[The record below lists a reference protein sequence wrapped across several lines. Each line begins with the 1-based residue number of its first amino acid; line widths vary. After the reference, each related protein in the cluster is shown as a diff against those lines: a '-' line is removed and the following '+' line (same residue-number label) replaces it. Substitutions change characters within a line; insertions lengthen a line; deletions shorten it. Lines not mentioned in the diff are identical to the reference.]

1 MNKNNK
7 KNMNNNEKEE
17 KNVILI
23 NKMYTGSYLDDN
35 DGNNIGHEIINFF
48 KDDNGNNYIYITP
61 YGGPKNLKSDI
72 KDRIKYVLF
81 TSPTVKGR
89 YTILAKAEV
98 KKCLFVEDKKNQY
111 NHIFR
116 DKYRDIHNKQAQ
128 EIIYNNKRIYDI
140 YKDNINNDESIYA
153 TFLINDI
160 KKANKKIEVNLKG
173 NKDKENVTIISV
185 NNEEKHF
192 FKYIGNKP
200 QLMMTRNNNLYG
212 YYEKEKKNT
221 PSEEDINQA
230 LTEIIYKEEYWKEAE
245 NKLCNKNT
253 DDIEFNFLNL
263 IGKEYDESVYTN
275 MLEFYFNVKYKNEGK
290 TDIILNKF
298 LSWLSKNKKE
308 FNCDSEKFDFH
319 EISKEFP
326 IIIRKNSKEEKED
339 EKGSKTNSESISKG
353 RMDFFASK
361 DNTYLVIENKIKS
374 KINGNE
380 ETGYQLNFYKNA
392 IEANYT
398 NPKFIGIIFVPN
410 YNEEIIKN
418 EEGYKNVQNDYTIVY
433 YDEIYDFF
441 AKEITEKNIL
451 DKNAKRYYSDF
462 IKALYIHTLDAK
474 TKEENKFKKAILNV
488 NEVQYTVFVVS
499 FRKIGND
506 DECKYYIGTTN
517 NLNRRLR
524 ELSETG
530 KFKGYEIKEKII
542 WQKKYED
549 LRHAI
554 YIEKKL
560 EQKLEEKLNKIEIL
574 LSEKD
579 IKEQVVEIEN
589 NITNKGMN

>member
-1 MNKNNK
+1 
-7 KNMNNNEKEE
+7 MNNNEEE

-48 KDDNGNNYIYITP
+48 KDDIGNNYIYITP

-98 KKCLFVEDKKNQY
+98 KKCLFVEETKNQY

-140 YKDNINNDESIYA
+140 YKDNINNDEAIYA

-185 NNEEKHF
+185 NNEEKYF
-192 FKYIGNKP
+192 FKYIENKP
-200 QLMMTRNNNLYG
+200 QLKMIRNNNFYG
-212 YYEKEKKNT
+212 YYKKEKKNN
-221 PSEEDINQA
+221 PSKENINQA
-230 LTEIIYKEEYWKEAE
+230 LTEIIDKEEYWKETE
-245 NKLCNKNT
+245 NKLCNKNAN
-253 DDIEFNFLNL
+253 DIEFNFLNL

-308 FNCDSEKFDFH
+308 FNCDSERFDFQ

-326 IIIRKNSKEEKED
+326 IIIRKNSKEEKKD
-339 EKGSKTNSESISKG
+339 EEESKTNSENISKG

-380 ETGYQLNFYKNA
+380 ESGYQLNFYKNA

-418 EEGYKNVQNDYTIVY
+418 EEGYKKVQNDYTIVY

-441 AKEITEKNIL
+441 AKEITEKNML
-451 DKNAKRYYSDF
+451 DKNAKHYYSDF

-474 TKEENKFKKAILNV
+474 AKEENKFKKAILNIK
-488 NEVQYTVFVVS
+488 EVQYIVFVVS

-517 NLNRRLR
+517 NLNRRIR

-542 WQKKYED
+542 WQKRYED
-549 LRHAI
+549 LRYAV
-554 YIEKKL
+554 YIEEKL
-560 EQKLEEKLNKIEIL
+560 EQKLEEKLNKLETIL

-589 NITNKGMN
+589 NIAIKE